1 MSLYTPVFPPS
12 LECRSTGRN
21 GAPSSNKPIQP
32 SSTEILRDI
41 HLFLATK
48 PEVLVPSSRPSSP
61 SFDANVEKLK
71 RSVLEAID
79 ATRGDTG
86 HGKWKQ
92 VSEKLKM
99 GCVRGR
105 YRITGLNQK
114 WHQPEDTEWI
124 LPDDEETWFKLEKER
139 AEARKLKGKAKQ
151 SRHSDDMPIAAVTP
165 SRGPDMVDIALP
177 VEIIDV
183 QETVSP
189 KTMRNVEE
197 KVTKWRSTITTF
209 EGAPGA
215 SKTVTVAS
223 GQRGP
228 SKSSIAKGS
237 TLTKNKSQSSSLGF
251 PVVKCNVATLA
262 SRKGEGRSD
271 RNSNF
276 PASGVREGR
285 HAPNGS
291 KSLAAQERQA
301 AQCDD
306 EPEKA
311 SLKTPLRPVLPP
323 DGEFPKI
330 TDFPETVS
338 AKIRFYFLSNSSSSN
353 LLLVSRIFRLP
364 SHRSLKLQLHCDMT
378 LWYLCG

>member
-61 SFDANVEKLK
+61 SFDSNVEKLK

-79 ATRGDTG
+79 AARGDTG
-86 HGKWKQ
+86 SGKWKQ

-105 YRITGLNQK
+105 YRMIGLNQK
-114 WHQPEDTEWI
+114 WHQPEDAEWI
-124 LPDDEETWFKLEKER
+124 LPDDEESWFKLEKER
-139 AEARKLKGKAKQ
+139 AEARKLKGKAKR
-151 SRHSDDMPIAAVTP
+151 SRHPDDTPIAAVTP
-165 SRGPDMVDIALP
+165 SCRPDVVDIALP
-177 VEIIDV
+177 AEIVDM

-189 KTMRNVEE
+189 KTMRNVKE

-215 SKTVTVAS
+215 KTITVAS
-223 GQRGP
+223 GQKDP

-237 TLTKNKSQSSSLGF
+237 ILTKNKSQSSSLGF
-251 PVVKCNVATLA
+251 PVVKCNVAALA
-262 SRKGEGRSD
+262 SKKGEGYPD
-271 RNSNF
+271 RNPKF
-276 PASGVREGR
+276 PANGIREGR
-285 HAPNGS
+285 HVPNGS

-301 AQCDD
+301 AQCDG

-311 SLKTPLRPVLPP
+311 SFKTPLRPVLPP
-323 DGEFPKI
+323 DGELPKI

-338 AKIRFYFLSNSSSSN
+338 AKIIFFVSYPTHQPPIYSLLAVYSAFLP
-353 LLLVSRIFRLP
+353 IAA
-364 SHRSLKLQLHCDMT
+364 
-378 LWYLCG
+378 